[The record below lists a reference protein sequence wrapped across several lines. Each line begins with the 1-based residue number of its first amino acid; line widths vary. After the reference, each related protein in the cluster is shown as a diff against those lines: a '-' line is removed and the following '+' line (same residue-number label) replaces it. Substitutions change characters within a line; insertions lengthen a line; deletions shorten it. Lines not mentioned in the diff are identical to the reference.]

1 MPAGLSST
9 GPIHRLHVQDLIPN
23 RHISKLL
30 FHAFVISLPINL
42 CHTNFIKEGGD
53 AVLRKHTSLLEHVL
67 PVHLKH
73 CEEKSK
79 WHVRKDFIIR
89 LPEKPSKF
97 AFFWLSRDK
106 LLLVL
111 SQDVLLSKFVTLF
124 AKKDR
129 IISLL
134 CKQMEEVFRIYWNSA
149 FNIF

>member
-9 GPIHRLHVQDLIPN
+9 GPIHRLHVQDLNPN

-73 CEEKSK
+73 CEEKSR

-89 LPEKPSKF
+89 LQK
-97 AFFWLSRDK
+97 
-106 LLLVL
+106 
-111 SQDVLLSKFVTLF
+111 SQ
-124 AKKDR
+124 AN
-129 IISLL
+129 LL
-134 CKQMEEVFRIYWNSA
+134 CSDFQETNFYWFCHKMSFCQNLSHCLQRKIVLINFLA
-149 FNIF
+149 L